1 MSTPDEIEADVQ
13 RELQHRYEV
22 YGERYDG
29 PSATTVKK
37 WRSRAVA
44 KIEQER
50 YQLRLPFLKD
60 TTCNEEVLP

>member
-1 MSTPDEIEADVQ
+1 MPTSSEIEAAVQ
-13 RELQHRYEV
+13 RELQRKREA
-22 YGERYDG
+22 YGERYDD

-50 YQLRLPFLKD
+50 FQLRLPFLKD